1 MILGMQLEKYDLS
14 HVHLASMTEGTK
26 SKHRR
31 KTDKMIKKKN
41 STISQVSSLANLHL
55 KLHSN
60 TTSY

>member
-31 KTDKMIKKKN
+31 KTDKMIKKILQQFHKF
-41 STISQVSSLANLHL
+41 LHWQ
-55 KLHSN
+55 
-60 TTSY
+60 TCI